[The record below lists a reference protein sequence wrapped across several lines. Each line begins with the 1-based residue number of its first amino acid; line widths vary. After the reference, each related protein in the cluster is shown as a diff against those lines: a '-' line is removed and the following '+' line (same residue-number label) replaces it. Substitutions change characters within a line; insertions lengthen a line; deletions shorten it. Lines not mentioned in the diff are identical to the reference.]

1 MVGPVAVKERIAVL
15 DIIRGFALFGVL
27 LVNMV
32 MINQLLM
39 EFNTDMDVL
48 FQPARLAPS
57 PASTTAWIVQ
67 VLFLGKFYTIFAFL
81 FGLGFHLFLNRGEG
95 ETTEN
100 RRLFVRR
107 LAILLGI
114 GILHIIF
121 VWWGDVLFS
130 YALIGFLLLGFR
142 EMKLPRLRVWAVSL
156 MLLSFVLV
164 AGSIYLLSAMSTFA
178 NVTMEGMAPADVAA
192 MQAAVEERLNH
203 VRTVYTQ
210 GSYWQVVRYRL
221 LNEFPLVMINAI
233 VMIPRIL
240 GLFLFGLYVGKLGV
254 FRRLHEHL
262 PHIRKAMF
270 LGGAVGAVLSIGHIA
285 LQLGWL
291 EASLTPAISATAA
304 VLVREMSTPF
314 LSLFYVTGIILL
326 WQRGALSWLF
336 AGLAALGRMALTN
349 YLVQCITLAWLFY
362 GHGLGLMGINIVYI
376 PFMTVGIHIAQ
387 IIFSRWWLARY
398 RQGPAEWAWRR
409 LTYGP
414 VGTIRS
420 DRTSAGA

>member
-1 MVGPVAVKERIAVL
+1 MIGPVVAKERIAVL

-48 FQPARLAPS
+48 FQPARLVAG
-57 PASTTAWIVQ
+57 PASITAWIVQ

-81 FGLGFHLFLNRGEG
+81 FGLGFHLFLSRGGG

-100 RRLFVRR
+100 RRLFGRR

-142 EMKLPRLRVWAVSL
+142 DMKLPRLRVWAVSL
-156 MLLSFVLV
+156 MILSFVLV
-164 AGSIYLLSAMSTFA
+164 AGSIYFLFAVTTFA
-178 NVTMEGMAPADVAA
+178 NVTIEGMAPVEVVA
-192 MQAAVEERLNH
+192 MQAALEADLNH
-203 VRTVYTQ
+203 TRTVYTQ
-210 GSYWQVVRYRL
+210 GSYWQVVWYRL
-221 LNEFPLVMINAI
+221 LNEFPLVMINA
-233 VMIPRIL
+233 VALIPRIL
-240 GLFLFGLYVGKLGV
+240 GLFLIGLYVGKLGV
-254 FRRLHEHL
+254 FRRINEHL
-262 PHIRKAMF
+262 PLIRKAMF

-291 EASLTPAISATAA
+291 TASLTPAISATAA
-304 VLVREMSTPF
+304 VLLREVSTPF

-362 GHGLGLMGINIVYI
+362 GHGLGLMGISIVYI
-376 PFMTVGIHIAQ
+376 PLMTVGIYIAQ

-409 LTYGP
+409 LTYGQL
-414 VGTIRS
+414 GMIRS
-420 DRTSAGA
+420 DHTATGA